1 MSILPFLPVI
11 GTGVS
16 TLGGMFSAKSA
27 QSSDM
32 DFQREMWQKN
42 ADYNT
47 QMASTQYQRAVK
59 DLEAAGLNPA
69 LAYQQGGNA
78 APSMSSVGG
87 SSAAQAMASSW
98 GNIGNFASALTN
110 ATMQPTSL
118 TDLQNTQAKASEAQ
132 ADWYRSVE
140 ELNQKYGLQVD
151 ADILLKGAQERYQN
165 ALTTGQS
172 QDNAINSVR
181 AYIYSKYPENMRD
194 SLGFGEF
201 VRNAIGGLLSGNFTM
216 RR

>member
-1 MSILPFLPVI
+1 MSILPFVPLI

-16 TLGGMFSAKSA
+16 TVGGMFSAKSA

-118 TDLQNTQAKASEAQ
+118 TQLQNSQAKVADTQA
-132 ADWYRSVE
+132 DVNRSVE

-151 ADILLKGAQERYQN
+151 ADVLLKGAQERYTR
-165 ALTTGQS
+165 ALEAGQK
-172 QDNAINSVR
+172 QDNAINSAR
-181 AYIYSKYPENMRD
+181 AYLYSKYPDVMRQTTA
-194 SLGFGEF
+194 LGELI
-201 VRNAIGGLLSGNFTM
+201 RNILGGIVSVIIK
-216 RR
+216 R